1 MRNASETDGRKPG
14 EQTDAAAPFFPSE
27 GRFSTVVPLSKVDEE
42 AQASSPET
50 QEEETSLEAQATSLE
65 DTFEP
70 DEQEET
76 TLVPARLSSTTG
88 MSGASVSASSL
99 SAAPMSVRPVPA
111 HTAHAFG
118 QKRVAR
124 SSWPITLIAVV
135 LSVVAGL
142 IAGAYLV
149 GSKRAV
155 EVRPPAVN
163 DVAAAPVASE
173 VKEKEA
179 KEAAAVTTENEAAAK
194 PETENVGEHAPKVSQ
209 PTAPPDTR
217 AQASE
222 GARALEA
229 EPSARRALTVA
240 ESRSERNARAAAVA
254 EERSVVEERSSL
266 HASRPTQRRDTDATS
281 SRRAQVLERRAS
293 AALATTERNVPVSAP
308 PASSKSRKVI
318 QWP

>member
-1 MRNASETDGRKPG
+1 MSNASESEGRKPG

-27 GRFSTVVPLSKVDEE
+27 GRFNPVVPLSKVGEE
-42 AQASSPET
+42 AQAASPET
-50 QEEETSLEAQATSLE
+50 QEEEPSLEAQASSLE

-70 DEQEET
+70 DEHEET
-76 TLVPARLSSTTG
+76 TLVPARLSSTTD

-99 SAAPMSVRPVPA
+99 SEAPMSARPVSA
-111 HTAHAFG
+111 HTAHTFG
-118 QKRVAR
+118 QKRATR
-124 SSWPITLIAVV
+124 SSWPITLIAVA

-163 DVAAAPVASE
+163 DVAGAPVASE

-179 KEAAAVTTENEAAAK
+179 KEAAAATTENEATAK
-194 PETENVGEHAPKVSQ
+194 PETENVAEHAPKMLR
-209 PTAPPDTR
+209 PTPPSDTR
-217 AQASE
+217 AQASA
-222 GARALEA
+222 GARPLEA
-229 EPSARRALTVA
+229 EPSAHRALTDA
-240 ESRSERNARAAAVA
+240 PRTERNARAAAVA
-254 EERSVVEERSSL
+254 EERSVAEERNSL
-266 HASRPTQRRDTDATS
+266 HASRSTQRRDSPATP
-281 SRRAQVLERRAS
+281 SRRAQVLERRAAS
-293 AALATTERNVPVSAP
+293 APATMNERNLPVSAP